1 MILIYFECKSFI
13 HSFIM
18 SSSSSK
24 HENDADDDGSQ
35 PQPKR
40 PSQFAGAAALFR
52 QHESDLQQ
60 KQQQQLENAKSKQ
73 KPKKKRPSQFASAAA
88 MFQQNTSNTSNSNL
102 ELDDS
107 LRALDFA
114 DDIPITPKSY
124 NNSNKRSSAME
135 LFAHK
140 ANASVGNVFASTN
153 NPLVSPPT
161 TVKQKTKQNATSSTA
176 TLPSFVSPGVTSGR
190 AVVVSEA
197 EKAEGK
203 SWNHQKKYRHSIS
216 MPNQLP
222 LSSSPGTGAKPVIT
236 TSYLNKG
243 TDAATTPK
251 NNHKSKV
258 DPHRFV
264 ATSSYIGKGSDA
276 QHTTT
281 PKQQPKQ
288 RFSSPMAALRSKM
301 KQPPPQHKAMA
312 LPHVKPEYLYHK
324 SRSSK
329 HRKSE
334 ASTPLQP
341 IADVPVVTT
350 SSTLKPKSKPKLAHE
365 RLEDDDKV
373 PEAIQKYR
381 KREAARL
388 QALQQ
393 QQRQAE
399 QVIAATMLGW
409 YHRQYKWPTLK
420 QQLLHHQQRRHQLQQ
435 ERQRQHD
442 ACTKLQALVRAY
454 GPRKEYHRKR
464 AILRRRRANQAR
476 IQHIQTELLP
486 LVQKTTKVELK
497 QLAKHAKAQKKQ
509 LKQQLR
515 DELQQEQEKLD
526 AVRRQGRDAIQYL
539 QDENRKV
546 RDQLTILTKDK
557 ETLEKQHTF
566 LQQHA
571 SEIQERTDSLKAYI
585 TKKEGQIQRRT
596 ISSHKCR
603 HRYLPKYR
611 AELVDRNQY
620 CIAEYRVKQLY
631 HQRLYSL
638 VDQIR
643 VQCQDESLIEECVQA
658 LIDLEDELANEI
670 PHVPIPEGLLPWLQP
685 KENDSDDDSDS
696 SSSSEE
702 EEDSQDEGDAKK

>member
-1 MILIYFECKSFI
+1 
-13 HSFIM
+13 M

-203 SWNHQKKYRHSIS
+203 SWNHQTKQYRHSIS

-222 LSSSPGTGAKPVIT
+222 LSSPTGGTKSVIT
-236 TSYLNKG
+236 SSYLNKG
-243 TDAATTPK
+243 TDAAISTPK
-251 NNHKSKV
+251 NTVKSKV

-276 QHTTT
+276 KHT
-281 PKQQPKQ
+281 PKQSQQ

-301 KQPPPQHKAMA
+301 KQPPPPHKSMMTA
-312 LPHVKPEYLYHK
+312 LPQVKPEYLYTSK
-324 SRSSK
+324 SSSSK
-329 HRKSE
+329 RKSE

-341 IADVPVVTT
+341 IADVPVVT
-350 SSTLKPKSKPKLAHE
+350 SSTLKHKPKPKLAHE
-365 RLEDDDKV
+365 RLEEDDDNV

-388 QALQQ
+388 QALAQ
-393 QQRQAE
+393 QQRQAA
-399 QVIAATMLGW
+399 QVIAATVMGW
-409 YHRQYKWPTLK
+409 YHRHYQWPTLQK
-420 QQLLHHQQRRHQLQQ
+420 QLQHHQQRRHQLQQ

-454 GPRKEYHRKR
+454 GPRKDYQRKL

-476 IQHIQTELLP
+476 IQHIQAELLP
-486 LVQKTTKVELK
+486 LVEKSTKVELK
-497 QLAKHAKAQKKQ
+497 QLQKQFKAQKKQ
-509 LKQQLR
+509 LKQSLR
-515 DELQQEQEKLD
+515 TELKQEQEKLD
-526 AVRRQGRDAIQYL
+526 AVRQEGRDAIQYL

-546 RDQLTILTKDK
+546 RDQLAILTKDK
-557 ETLEKQHTF
+557 ETLEKQHAF

-596 ISSHKCR
+596 ISSQKCR

-643 VQCQDESLIEECVQA
+643 VQCQDDTLIEDCVQA
-658 LIDLEDELANEI
+658 LIDLEDELANDI
-670 PHVPIPEGLLPWLQP
+670 AHVPIPEGLLPWLQP
-685 KENDSDDDSDS
+685 KENDSDDSNSDS

-702 EEDSQDEGDAKK
+702 EDSQEDDNEDDAK